1 MCHNRSAAF
10 DGAGTLLGSSSINAR
25 NVAFWGEN
33 FLAVEA
39 SGIRKVTIGGYVIVV
54 DSLLFSAVPEPC
66 TAVLAAFAGSIIVAG
81 RRSRPRC

>member
-1 MCHNRSAAF
+1 MAAF

-39 SGIRKVTIGGYVIVV
+39 SGIRKVTIDGYSCCRA
-54 DSLLFSAVPEPC
+54 SLATP
-66 TAVLAAFAGSIIVAG
+66 
-81 RRSRPRC
+81 